1 MNEEIILNVTENS
14 PYVIGAVAC
23 VEQLEDGAKITII
36 DKNGTTTAVVNN
48 GNGIQSVTLNED
60 YTLTIYYTDGTSV
73 TTTSIRGETGESGV
87 YIGEE
92 EPENPDVNVWIDPS
106 NGYNIPTP
114 PVEDGTYVLQAIVE
128 DGVPTL
134 SWVSAD

>member
-14 PYVIGAVAC
+14 PYVIGAVAY

-36 DKNGTTTAVVNN
+36 DKNGTTTAVVND

-73 TTTSIRGETGESGV
+73 TTTSIRGETGASGV
-87 YIGEE
+87 YVGEE
-92 EPENPDVNVWIDPS
+92 TPTNPDVDVWIDPTG
-106 NGYNIPTP
+106 GYDIPAP
-114 PVEDGTYVLQAIVE
+114 PLEDGTYVLQATVE
-128 DGVPTL
+128 DGTPTL
-134 SWVSAD
+134 SWVSAE